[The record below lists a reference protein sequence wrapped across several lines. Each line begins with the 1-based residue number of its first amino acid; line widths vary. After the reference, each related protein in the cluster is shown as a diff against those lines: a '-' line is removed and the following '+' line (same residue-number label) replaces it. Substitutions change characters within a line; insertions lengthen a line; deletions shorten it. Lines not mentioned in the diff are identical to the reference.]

1 MINIQ
6 AQMKELFGNSCY
18 AYCIAYVCGFTE
30 IKPATQFV
38 LEHWMK
44 GNIDNDGYV
53 SQPQKIMNCKDV
65 KKVVIDKIID
75 IPTEPTIIEMKC
87 PTGGSHFIIGKLD
100 KDTRLVNL
108 IFDPAGDS
116 ASWKAQNFISYRRF
130 VK

>member
-6 AQMKELFGNSCY
+6 ERMIGLFGNSCY
-18 AYCIAYVCGFTE
+18 AYCLSYMSGFRDLKTL
-30 IKPATQFV
+30 TQFV

-65 KKVVIDKIID
+65 KKVPINKIVD
-75 IPTEPTIIEMKC
+75 IPAEPTIIEMKC
-87 PTGGSHFIIGKLD
+87 PSGGSHFIIGKRTA
-100 KDTRLVNL
+100 DTVNL
-108 IFDPAGDS
+108 VFDPAGIS
-116 ASWKAQNFISYRRF
+116 NSWKAQKFLSYRRF